1 MKRVALILLSMLA
14 ISVGACA
21 PQQATSP
28 YISAG
33 TPETAGKYMVIMGGC
48 NDCHT
53 VGWDES
59 GGNKPVEDWLT
70 GNPVG
75 FRGPWGT
82 TYPSNLRLFVQQL
95 SEDNWVNMLHT
106 RSDFPPMPWANT
118 HQVSD
123 QDLRASYRFI
133 KGSVLRD
140 NPRRTMF
147 SPTTNRQIPLSG
159 LRRCSQARHHSPTKN
174 RRPRATFTWIRPS
187 FSDIRIHP
195 RKCSA
200 SPDWAADKRMGLIE
214 TRSAGK
220 YKRIKLSH
228 DGNGG

>member
-1 MKRVALILLSMLA
+1 MLA

-21 PQQATSP
+21 PQQATNP
-28 YISAG
+28 YISAV

-59 GGNKPVEDWLT
+59 GGNKQVEDWLT

-106 RSDFPPMPWANT
+106 RSDFPPMPWSNM
-118 HQVSD
+118 HRIND
-123 QDLRASYRFI
+123 QDLRAGYRFI
-133 KGSVLRD
+133 KGLGAAGQPAPDYVQPD
-140 NPRRTMF
+140 HEPTNPFIWYTTVKP
-147 SPTTNRQIPLSG
+147 SPTLQPG
-159 LRRCSQARHHSPTKN
+159 QK
-174 RRPRATFTWIRPS
+174 
-187 FSDIRIHP
+187 
-195 RKCSA
+195 
-200 SPDWAADKRMGLIE
+200 
-214 TRSAGK
+214 
-220 YKRIKLSH
+220 
-228 DGNGG
+228 